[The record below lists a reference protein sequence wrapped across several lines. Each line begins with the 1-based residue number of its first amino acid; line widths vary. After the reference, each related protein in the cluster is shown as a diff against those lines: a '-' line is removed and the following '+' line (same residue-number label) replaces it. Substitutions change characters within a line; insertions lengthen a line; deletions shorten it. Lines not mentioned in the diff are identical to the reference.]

1 MASLYSNVY
10 SNVGTIPVTVIT
22 TGGTKNSTILGLNIC
37 NKTYTSVT
45 VDGYVTWGG
54 NTFYVFKNL
63 ALDPNTTAV
72 AIGDNQRL
80 IIDSNQ
86 TLNIVASANNCV
98 DVIVSFAETIVG
110 S

>member
-1 MASLYSNVY
+1 MASLHSNVY
-10 SNVGTIPVTVIT
+10 SDVGTTPVTILNP
-22 TGGTKNSTILGLNIC
+22 GASKNSTILGLNIC
-37 NKTYTSVT
+37 NKTYNAITA
-45 VDGYVTWGG
+45 DAYITWSG
-54 NTFYVFKNL
+54 NNYYVFKSL
-63 ALDPNTTAV
+63 ALDPNTTIV

-86 TLNIVASANNCV
+86 TLNIVTSANSSI